1 MLNFAKQTGSG
12 AVIVVW
18 SFLSGWGPLSYITS
32 CTWHIPSKSAPS
44 TALLTFIQSNNLTSY
59 ACKTHTTAHLVSPMD
74 DFCHHCLINPPKKG
88 QLFTAITQVSLN
100 LHQFILFLH
109 AWQAIKSQ
117 TSQKAIQKQQNKLLS
132 WKNGGIPW
140 GSPWCIIKKSF
151 QKRPIILSCNPNTS
165 TSQHLNTSHYSSI
178 HTVFICITSNQV

>member
-1 MLNFAKQTGSG
+1 MLNFAEQTGSG

-18 SFLSGWGPLSYITS
+18 SFLSGWGPSSYITS

-74 DFCHHCLINPPKKG
+74 DFCHHCLINPPKNG

-100 LHQFILFLH
+100 LHQFILFYMH
-109 AWQAIKSQ
+109 DKQSSHRRVKKQYKSSKISFFHEKKGGHSMRL
-117 TSQKAIQKQQNKLLS
+117 TMMLNQK
-132 WKNGGIPW
+132 
-140 GSPWCIIKKSF
+140 
-151 QKRPIILSCNPNTS
+151 ILSKTAN
-165 TSQHLNTSHYSSI
+165 YSLL
-178 HTVFICITSNQV
+178 